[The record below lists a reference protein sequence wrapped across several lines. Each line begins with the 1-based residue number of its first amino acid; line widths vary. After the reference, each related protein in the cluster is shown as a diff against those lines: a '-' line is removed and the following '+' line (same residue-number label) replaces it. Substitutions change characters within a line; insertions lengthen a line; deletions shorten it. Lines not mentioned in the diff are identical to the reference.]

1 MLHDLRWAVRL
12 ALRHRALTAVIV
24 LSLALGIGAN
34 TTIFT
39 LINAVFLRPLPV
51 PDPERLVQLFT
62 VMPKSPAYQ
71 SLSLANY
78 RDFRDFVPELS
89 GLAAWRSAGVN
100 MVGGAEPLAI
110 GGQLVTGNY
119 FELLGVEAARGHT
132 FTPDEDKTPGDTRL
146 VISDALWRRAFNG
159 DPDVVGKIVTLNRVP
174 FTLIGVM
181 PPGFRGVQQLGGA
194 EFWAPLATHEHLLT
208 GDVEATFFTTRA
220 ALAFPSRDGRAA
232 PAGQP
237 CAAHATKRI
246 AFALRGDYRTR
257 PTPLSMGPRAS
268 ESLPWWL
275 PETTVVP
282 RRGRRPRARPGPCRA
297 PGFRSW

>member
-51 PDPERLVQLFT
+51 RDPERLVQLFT

-159 DPDVVGKIVTLNRVP
+159 DAQYQGLGGGPQPQFLNAAAVGQTTLTPRE
-174 FTLIGVM
+174 LM
-181 PPGFRGVQQLGGA
+181 SWLLALERQLGRERPYSGA
-194 EFWAPLATHEHLLT
+194 PRTIDLDLILYGNAVIEEQELTVPHPRFRERSFVLEPLAEIAADWVDPVTGSTIAELL
-208 GDVEATFFTTRA
+208 
-220 ALAFPSRDGRAA
+220 
-232 PAGQP
+232 
-237 CAAHATKRI
+237 
-246 AFALRGDYRTR
+246 
-257 PTPLSMGPRAS
+257 
-268 ESLPWWL
+268 
-275 PETTVVP
+275 
-282 RRGRRPRARPGPCRA
+282 RRV
-297 PGFRSW
+297 